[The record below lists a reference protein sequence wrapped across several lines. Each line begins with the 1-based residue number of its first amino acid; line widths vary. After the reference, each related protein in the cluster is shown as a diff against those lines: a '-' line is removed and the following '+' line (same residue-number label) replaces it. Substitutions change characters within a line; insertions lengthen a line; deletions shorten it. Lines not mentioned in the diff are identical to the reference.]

1 MEFGSV
7 DDFLRKVT
15 SAKKVE
21 RDVIDEGLGDMLDNP
36 AVFGIPPELAKTL
49 EGMLE
54 EYGDEA
60 LRQVGMFCLGK
71 WMHIHN
77 ETIQAHIQT
86 EGWQEALLTMN
97 DVSKLSTALR
107 IIEEVGSFGGGEQW
121 TKMLKQL
128 VGQAVME
135 NCEERGIDI
144 FSFFKNND

>member
-7 DDFLRKVT
+7 DDFLRKAT
-15 SAKKVE
+15 NAKKVE
-21 RDVIDEGLGDMLDNP
+21 RDVIDEELSDMLDNP

-54 EYGDEA
+54 QYGDES
-60 LRQVGMFCLGK
+60 LRQVGMFCIGK

-77 ETIQAHIQT
+77 ETIQAHVEA
-86 EGWQEALLTMN
+86 EGWPEALLTMN

-121 TKMLKQL
+121 TKMLKAL
-128 VGQAVME
+128 VGQAVLE
-135 NCEERGIDI
+135 SCEDKGIDI

>member
-7 DDFLRKVT
+7 DDFLRKAT
-15 SAKKVE
+15 NAKKIE
-21 RDVIDEGLGDMLDNP
+21 RDVIDEELGDMLDNP

-54 EYGDEA
+54 KYGDEA
-60 LRQVGMFCLGK
+60 LRQVGIFCLGK

-77 ETIQAHIQT
+77 ATIQAHVEA
-86 EGWQEALLTMN
+86 EGWPEALITMN

-107 IIEEVGSFGGGEQW
+107 IIEEVGSFGGEEQW
-121 TKMLKQL
+121 TTMLKAL